1 MKLKYVKSLPKLQKE
16 KRKAMHEAT
25 ASKAKVSGEKQRKRN
40 QKIIIKAKLINKW
53 VTCRFYITH
62 WRTEKVEITEHI
74 FF

>member
-40 QKIIIKAKLINKW
+40 QK
-53 VTCRFYITH
+53 
-62 WRTEKVEITEHI
+62 
-74 FF
+74 